1 MMLAAHLLPS
11 PHPSLSFRQVLIPS
25 SSPSL
30 HLYPG
35 TGCLYTMKLAPI
47 VAVAITLVSSGLVSA
62 APIENRGASN
72 TSSHVSHSKS
82 KSSSA
87 GGPFK
92 TSSRNRYP
100 AYGIGDG
107 TGSFGG
113 PMNLQ
118 GSGKDSPESSRVS
131 GPHRKN
137 RHSKGA
143 KHSATEHYS
152 NADIKDQIPSES
164 ELKEIGR
171 QRFLSK
177 MKQGMGLD
185 SQQTASLL
193 NILAGPSSTQGSHHS
208 TKPTSSAH
216 DRSILTGVT
225 HSSTAHSSESVKGHA
240 KSNGKSKSLADVDP
254 GFAMTTLG
262 KAHKSHKSKSHHH
275 HHHNHHHSSEPSS
288 STTSQP
294 TSSSASPSTHE
305 ESDSHVK
312 AAQGEPSH
320 TATTQSTAQT
330 QGLQKRSMQKRR
342 RCHKKKKSSH
352 DSSSSSPSS
361 SHSKSSHKSSHSKSS
376 SPSSSHS
383 KSSHK
388 SKHSKSSSPTSS
400 SSSTS
405 KSSPDNKAHSSSKS
419 TTSTGPHGKVQSA
432 SSSSD
437 VNYVDDGSKSGS
449 DVSGSGSSNI
459 LRDFGL
465 GRDAQQSNDKSE
477 NHDSGSSNN
486 NNPFYAIPF

>member
-1 MMLAAHLLPS
+1 
-11 PHPSLSFRQVLIPS
+11 
-25 SSPSL
+25 
-30 HLYPG
+30 
-35 TGCLYTMKLAPI
+35 MKLAPI

-72 TSSHVSHSKS
+72 SNSHASHSKS

-87 GGPFK
+87 DGPFK

-118 GSGKDSPESSRVS
+118 GSGKDSPESSHVS
-131 GPHRKN
+131 GPRHKN

-164 ELKEIGR
+164 ELRDIGR

-208 TKPTSSAH
+208 TKPTSNAY

-225 HSSTAHSSESVKGHA
+225 HSSAAHSSESVKGHA

-254 GFAMTTLG
+254 GFSKTTLG

-275 HHHNHHHSSEPSS
+275 HHHHHHHSSKPLS
-288 STTSQP
+288 STPSHQ
-294 TSSSASPSTHE
+294 TSSSASPSTHGK
-305 ESDSHVK
+305 SDSHIK
-312 AAQGEPSH
+312 ATQNKPAH
-320 TATTQSTAQT
+320 TAATQSTAQT

-342 RCHKKKKSSH
+342 RCHKK
-352 DSSSSSPSS
+352 SSSSSPSS
-361 SHSKSSHKSSHSKSS
+361 SH
-376 SPSSSHS
+376 
-383 KSSHK
+383 
-388 SKHSKSSSPTSS
+388 
-400 SSSTS
+400 
-405 KSSPDNKAHSSSKS
+405 
-419 TTSTGPHGKVQSA
+419 
-432 SSSSD
+432 
-437 VNYVDDGSKSGS
+437 
-449 DVSGSGSSNI
+449 
-459 LRDFGL
+459 
-465 GRDAQQSNDKSE
+465 
-477 NHDSGSSNN
+477 
-486 NNPFYAIPF
+486 